1 MQISKSPGSA
11 GILSS
16 QILDAVVGPVSGACT
31 RLDGMESLP
40 GSSVKSRPGQ
50 LGNLAWFWP
59 VSVTNQKVS
68 FGDLQLTVVG

>member
-16 QILDAVVGPVSGACT
+16 QILTEIGGPLAGARQCFDDLET
-31 RLDGMESLP
+31 LP
-40 GSSVKSRPGQ
+40 GSSGKIRPWGV
-50 LGNLAWFWP
+50 GNLAWFWP

-68 FGDLQLTVVG
+68 FGDLQLTVMG